1 MPSPC
6 YSDASVTMETAVEVS
21 VTKSRQRPAKP
32 LATRVVESRLV
43 SPSDTL
49 AVPGWQ
55 HVAAR
60 SGERD
65 LSVRMLGTGLLK
77 TEAGRMLA
85 YETDEEEDDS
95 DSVSSLPS
103 TLAAYIREE
112 LELSQYREVL
122 RSSSVD
128 EQRLQRQAIL
138 VNGLSRSEHSAAEL
152 EMEEMETEDI
162 SLCLH

>member
-1 MPSPC
+1 M
-6 YSDASVTMETAVEVS
+6 
-21 VTKSRQRPAKP
+21 
-32 LATRVVESRLV
+32 
-43 SPSDTL
+43 
-49 AVPGWQ
+49 
-55 HVAAR
+55 AAR

-77 TEAGRMLA
+77 TETGRMLA

-122 RSSSVD
+122 RSSSVE

-138 VNGLSRSEHSAAEL
+138 VNGLLRSEAAEL

-162 SLCLH
+162 SHCLR